1 MIMLST
7 FIRRSLALLLL
18 GLFSQCQ
25 DVPPPASP
33 LVYVSADHNDVARR
47 PSANCAFR
55 FHIANAYTRL
65 DNDTQREAI
74 RAGFALWQRADPN
87 VGFLELP
94 DRPELTVR
102 FADPSVVQS
111 QAVTVPLGLVRGS
124 ATTVASL
131 RKESSG
137 THTILLSNAFA
148 WTTRSLT
155 KAVAYQVGLF
165 LGMATSDESNSVMS
179 PVFVGQPT
187 VVSKADSVGINSL
200 YRTACTD
207 LAVGYLPLSFK
218 VGGPVTKTIK
228 LDKQGIVSIKASGQ
242 MIIGEIVGT
251 SGPAG
256 RTDGVGGFSFNL
268 LNLNIVPEWNHAVLM
283 YKLNNETNWRNCG
296 PSCSFT
302 TNGLQY
308 VDLKFMIND
317 ADLTDNIGGYDVVV
331 DYQ

>member
-1 MIMLST
+1 MNMLST
-7 FIRRSLALLLL
+7 LINRLSALLML

-25 DVPPPASP
+25 DVPPNADP
-33 LVYVSADHNDVARR
+33 LVYVSADQNEVSRR
-47 PSANCAFR
+47 PSADCAFR
-55 FHIANAYTRL
+55 FHIANAYGRL
-65 DNDTQREAI
+65 DNDSQREAI
-74 RAGFALWQRADPN
+74 RAGFALWQKLDPN

-111 QAVTVPLGLVRGS
+111 QAVTVPVGLVRGS

-137 THTILLSNAFA
+137 TRTILLSNAFE
-148 WTTRSLT
+148 WDTNSLT
-155 KAVAYQVGLF
+155 KAIAYQVGLF
-165 LGMATSDESNSVMS
+165 LGMATSEETNSVMS

-187 VVSKADSVGINSL
+187 VASTADSLTVNSL
-200 YRTACTD
+200 YRTACND
-207 LAVGYLPLSFK
+207 LTVGYLPLSFK
-218 VGGPVTKTIK
+218 VGGPVMKTIK
-228 LDKQGIVSIKASGQ
+228 FDKQGTISIKASGQ
-242 MIIGEIVGT
+242 MIIGELVGT
-251 SGPAG
+251 SGPEG
-256 RTDGVGGFSFNL
+256 RSGGFGGLSFNL
-268 LNLNIVPEWNHAVLM
+268 LGLNVVPEWNHAVLM

-308 VDLKFMIND
+308 VDLKFHIND
-317 ADLTDNIGGYDVVV
+317 ADVTDNIGGYDVVV